1 LDVVRVKG
9 KEQPVAIFE
18 PLGFKGEVSEAS
30 SWRRP
35 VEEALSLYRSRD
47 WQAAGALFRELATQ
61 APGSVLYAMYCE
73 RIAHFEET
81 PPAPDWDGVFRFE
94 TKSG

>member
-1 LDVVRVKG
+1 MVRVKG

-18 PLGFKGEVSEAS
+18 PLGFRGEVSEAVLAEAA
-30 SWRRP
+30 RF
-35 VEEALSLYRSRD
+35 EEALALYRSRD
-47 WQAAGALFRELATQ
+47 WQAAGAVFSELAAQT
-61 APGSVLYAMYCE
+61 PGSVLYAMYGE
-73 RIAHFEET
+73 RIAHFAEN